1 ARWQAL
7 GGTGDVPVEEN
18 GVPGTGCSHWDE
30 ETFGDE
36 LMTGYIALATSLST
50 ITIGSLDDL
59 GYEVNYAAA
68 DSYTLPPAAPLRS
81 ARAPVRINEEI
92 LPPIGMRD

>member
-1 ARWQAL
+1 
-7 GGTGDVPVEEN
+7 VPVEEN
-18 GVPGTGCSHWDE
+18 GIPGTGCSHWDE

-36 LMTGYIALATSLST
+36 LMTGYIALTTSLSPV
-50 ITIGSLDDL
+50 TIGALDDL

-68 DSYTLPPAAPLRS
+68 DAYTLPPDEPVGR
-81 ARAPVRINEEI
+81 ARAPMRIIEEI